1 MTPSLVAVTTVLV
14 VVLVL
19 NQHRATPSTDRIVKM
34 AASTGFIAVALSV
47 GATTS
52 AYGRLVLAALAL
64 SWLGDLILTF
74 SAVRAF
80 RAGLAAFLA
89 AHLAYTA
96 GFVTRGIEVTW
107 LVVSGVA
114 LIAIAAWVWR
124 WLAPH
129 VDDARRRPV
138 MVYVAVITSMVAAAV
153 GTTAAVPDA
162 RIAIGAVLFYVSDLA
177 VARNRFV
184 APGTVNQAMGRPM
197 YYAGQVLLALSAG
210 G

>member
-74 SAVRAF
+74 SAF